1 MAEYVDPSAEKLLKK
16 TRHFSIHRK
25 NGFAN
30 GVCIWLEHCVSC
42 RFNLSE
48 KISHYSF
55 CSDTCTFRSLCLNAK
70 CVFVTIIY
78 TVDPVTIVY
87 ASTVQLAM
95 RLKPFYILAKFAKK
109 SEQQTNKQ
117 ENERK
122 WLERECVRLKE
133 KWDSMKGTWGWQC
146 TSAVLC
152 VLFVYVVSIFCISI
166 FACCNGNVIS

>member
-1 MAEYVDPSAEKLLKK
+1 MSIPPQKSSWRKPVISQSIAKTVSQMVFAFDWNIVCLVVLIFRKK
-16 TRHFSIHRK
+16 SVIIP
-25 NGFAN
+25 FALTP
-30 GVCIWLEHCVSC
+30 V
-42 RFNLSE
+42 
-48 KISHYSF
+48 
-55 CSDTCTFRSLCLNAK
+55 RSLCLNAK